1 MIIPVHR
8 RAKIVATLGP
18 SSHSKEILLEL
29 IRSGIDV
36 ARLNFSH
43 GTHQSHEEIMNNL
56 ESLSADTGKHIV
68 ILQDLQGPKLRVGT
82 MPKGGLILESGEIIT
97 FEEEPNNKKKDY
109 LSSDGKKI
117 IYLDIPDVL
126 HCLKIGNK
134 ILLDDGKLEFQIVK
148 ILNKKILA
156 EVILGGVLL
165 SNKGVNL
172 PDAVLDL
179 PGFTEK
185 DKVDLAFGWE
195 TGSDAVAISFVRSAA
210 DIYNVKDFIISQK
223 PSLAKV
229 PIIAK
234 IELPEAV
241 RNLEEILDASDGVMV
256 ARGDLGVETSP
267 SEVPIIQ
274 KRIIQ
279 AANRKFKIVITATQ
293 MLDSMVNNPR
303 PTRAEA
309 SDVANAILDGS
320 DALMLS
326 SETAS
331 GNFPIESVRMM
342 DSIILNTEQN
352 MQDWGH
358 YRKSMI
364 GKDQDDAIAISIAG
378 SELAN
383 DREVTNVAVFTQSG
397 RSALLQSKARPDVPI
412 LAFTPVEST
421 FRQLGLYWGVFPF
434 LVPFS
439 NSIEEMIR
447 YVENVL
453 INKLSYSNGHKV
465 VFISGFPIGA
475 MRSTN
480 LAMIHTIGSLEY

>member
-1 MIIPVHR
+1 MTNHVPR
-8 RAKIVATLGP
+8 KAKIVATLGP
-18 SSHSKEILLEL
+18 ASNTRGMILNL
-29 IRSGIDV
+29 IRAGIDV

-43 GTHQSHEEIMNNL
+43 GSHESHEHLINL
-56 ESLSADTGKHIV
+56 LKSLSVETGKHV
-68 ILQDLQGPKLRVGT
+68 VVLQDLQGPKLRVGK
-82 MPKGGLILESGEIIT
+82 MPKDGLLLESGETIT
-97 FEEEPNNKKKDY
+97 LKIDSTDTKVNFVDSNG
-109 LSSDGKKI
+109 GKL
-117 IYLDIPDVL
+117 IYLDIPNIF
-126 HCLKIGNK
+126 HCLQPGSR
-134 ILLDDGKLEFQIVK
+134 ILLDDGKLEFQIK
-148 ILNKKILA
+148 EIDEKKISA

-172 PDAVLDL
+172 PNAALDI

-185 DKVDLAFGWE
+185 DKKDLAFGLE
-195 TGSDAVAISFVRSAA
+195 KEIDAVAISFVRSAV
-210 DIYNVKDFIISQK
+210 DIEIVREFIREQK
-223 PSLAKV
+223 PDHVNL

-241 RNLEEILDASDGVMV
+241 ENLESIIDASDGVMV

-274 KRIIQ
+274 KRIIE
-279 AANRKFKIVITATQ
+279 AANRKFKVVITATQ
-293 MLDSMVNNPR
+293 MLDSMISNPR

-331 GNFPIESVRMM
+331 GSYPVESVRMM
-342 DSIILNTEQN
+342 STIILDTERN

-358 YRKSMI
+358 YKKTLI

-383 DREVTNVAVFTQSG
+383 DREVINVAVFTQSG
-397 RSALLQSKARPDVPI
+397 RSAILQSKARPDVPI
-412 LAFTPVEST
+412 LAFTPNELT
-421 FRQLGLYWGVFPF
+421 YRRLGLYWGVNPY

-439 NSIEEMIR
+439 NSIEDMIQH
-447 YVENVL
+447 VENVL
-453 INKLSYSNGHKV
+453 TRELSYSKGQKV
-465 VFISGFPIGA
+465 IFISGFPIGA

-480 LAMIHTIGSLEY
+480 LAIIHTIGALDD

>member
-185 DKVDLAFGWE
+185 DKVDLAFGLE
-195 TGSDAVAISFVRSAA
+195 KGIDAVAISFVRSAA

-453 INKLSYSNGHKV
+453 INKLSYSNWHKV